1 MTSFLYRLA
10 EYLFDA
16 YGDKLSDTAIVFPS
30 RRAGIYFRKYLSG
43 MITKPVW
50 SPSVFSIEDF
60 VREYSSYVIGDD
72 LVLIFELYNVFKKY
86 GETESFDEFYPW
98 GGMLL
103 RDFDEIDKNLVSPGE
118 LFRVMKETKDIES
131 DFSLPLEELE
141 HFRTFWKTFSNR
153 ELNNVQNEFL
163 KIWGLLENI
172 YNDFTKVLDEQNT
185 AYEGMALRKLCGEI
199 ESGKIAFGNLHKIIF
214 AGFNSLSRGEE
225 KLMKKLIKN
234 GKAEIYWDADNY
246 YIDDKFQEAGKFLH
260 KNFDSFKI
268 KSPLW
273 IEDNINSSEKK
284 NISIIGTP
292 LNIGQ
297 AKALGD
303 KLDDLLQKNTISSGD
318 KTAVILPDESLLLPV
333 LYSIPA
339 EIRKMNVTM
348 GFPFRNTPL
357 YNFIDLLKNL
367 QLNKKVSATSC
378 VFYHKDVIGLLM
390 HPYVKFSDVE
400 YAYDMVNYI
409 KKYSIIYVTGKKLLN
424 HRIPPSPLIKLLFNP
439 VTATDDIFGY
449 LYNILDAISSKS
461 ENSGES
467 YAKFEIEYFFS
478 LYEQLNRI
486 KDVIA
491 KYHESVGEKVF
502 WHILIESLKNI
513 KIPFTGE
520 PLEGLQVM
528 GLLESRSLDFDNVF
542 ILSMNEG
549 ILPKGN
555 THNSFIP
562 YNLRRAFKLP
572 TYEDSDSISAYYFY
586 RLIQRAK
593 NIYLFYNTE
602 TNDVYSGEK
611 SRFLL
616 QLDTELKGNANIV
629 LNQYI
634 VQALIDES
642 KKHEIT
648 INKSPKLITRLK
660 NEKHFSATDIINYVS
675 CSLKFYFKKAAKLE
689 EEEVVEE
696 YFSPS
701 TFGKIFHS
709 VMQIIYAG
717 YTGSELSTSDINKL
731 KDYLHS
737 DFDSIFTSAIATIDE
752 LKETKSEPA
761 GKNLLFKNIIKKL
774 AGKVLDNDMNEV
786 PFKLFDTEIPL
797 EKDIEFVSGANQF
810 KIKLYGRIDRIDE
823 KDGIKRILDY
833 KTGSYK
839 EEGKSLKEQL
849 INDCFHDPK
858 YKEALQAAFYG
869 YLYLSKNPGERIELG
884 IYPIKKLDEGIK
896 FIDNID
902 LSGGS
907 FTQFEDNLK
916 KLFSEMFDS
925 GMPFA
930 QTTDTERCKYCPYIS
945 ICYRE

>member
-1 MTSFLYRLA
+1 MTPFLYKLA
-10 EYLFDA
+10 EHLFNIH
-16 YGDKLSDTAIVFPS
+16 GDKLSETAIVFPS
-30 RRAGIYFRKYLSG
+30 RRAGIYFRKYLSELLS
-43 MITKPVW
+43 KPFW

-60 VREYSSYVIGDD
+60 ILEYSSYVIGDD
-72 LVLIFELYNVFKKY
+72 LVLVFELYNVFKKY

-103 RDFDEIDKNLVSPGE
+103 RDFDEIDKNLVLPSE

-131 DFSLPLEELE
+131 VFSLPLEELE
-141 HFRTFWKTFSNR
+141 HFRSFWKTFSDR

-163 KIWGLLENI
+163 KIWSMLNTIYTDFKNVLE
-172 YNDFTKVLDEQNT
+172 EQNI
-185 AYEGMALRKLCGEI
+185 AYEGMVIRKLCGDI
-199 ESGKIAFGNLHKIIF
+199 ESGKISFGNLHKIIF
-214 AGFNSLSRGEE
+214 AGFNSLSLGEE
-225 KLMKKLIKN
+225 KLIKKLIKDW
-234 GKAEIYWDADNY
+234 KAEIYWDADIY
-246 YIDDKFQEAGKFLH
+246 YTDDKFQEAGKFLH

-268 KSPLW
+268 KEPLW
-273 IEDNINSSEKK
+273 IENNINNSEKK

-292 LNIGQ
+292 LNLGQ

-303 KLDDLLQKNTISSGD
+303 KLDVLLQKNAITAGD

-339 EIRKMNVTM
+339 EVKKMNVTM

-367 QLNKKVSATSC
+367 QLNKKVSANDC

-390 HPYVKFSDVE
+390 HPYVKFSDTE
-400 YAYDMVNYI
+400 YAYDIVNYI
-409 KKYSIIYVTGKKLLN
+409 KRYSIIYVTGKKILN
-424 HRIPPSPLIKLLFNP
+424 YKTNPSPLIKLLFNP
-439 VTATDDIFGY
+439 VASTDDIIGY
-449 LYNILDAISSKS
+449 LYNILNSISAKA
-461 ENSGES
+461 ENSQES

-486 KDVIA
+486 KDIIA
-491 KYHESVGEKVF
+491 KFHESVGEKVF
-502 WHILIESLKNI
+502 WHILTESIKNI

-520 PLEGLQVM
+520 PLEGMQVM

-549 ILPKGN
+549 IMPKGN

-562 YNLRRAFKLP
+562 YNLRRAFHLP

-593 NIYLFYNTE
+593 NIFLFYNTE

-616 QLDTELKGNANIV
+616 QLETELKGNENIG
-629 LNQYI
+629 LNHYI

-642 KKHEIT
+642 KKHDIT
-648 INKSPKLITRLK
+648 INKSPGLIERLK
-660 NEKHFSATDIINYVS
+660 SEKHFSATDIINYVS

-689 EEEVVEE
+689 EEEALEE

-709 VMQIIYAG
+709 VMQIIYADYIG
-717 YTGSELSTSDINKL
+717 RVINEKDIHKL
-731 KDYLHS
+731 KDKLNS
-737 DFDSIFTSAIATIDE
+737 DYDAVFSQAIGSIDE

-761 GKNLLFKNIIKKL
+761 GRNLLFKNIIKKL
-774 AGKVLDNDMNEV
+774 CGKVLDNDMNEV

-797 EKDIEFVSGANQF
+797 EKDIDFTSGSNQF
-810 KIKLYGRIDRIDE
+810 KIKLYGRIDLIDE

-833 KTGSYK
+833 KTGNYK
-839 EEGKSLKEQL
+839 EEGRSLKEQL
-849 INDCFHDPK
+849 INACFNDPK
-858 YKEALQAAFYG
+858 YKETLQAAFYG
-869 YLYLSKNPGERIELG
+869 YLYLSKNPGEKIELG

-896 FIDNID
+896 FIENID
-902 LSGGS
+902 LAGEG
-907 FTQFEDNLK
+907 FHQFEDNLK
-916 KLFSEMFDS
+916 KLFSEMFDT
-925 GMPFA
+925 GKPFA